1 MPVPVSITIL
11 ALLVVAAL
19 AGMWRGWRRRGTRTA
34 PYTAALPDVPELPAA
49 PGAWG
54 APRTEPL
61 AATYVSSTRAGDW
74 LDRVTA
80 HDLGVRS
87 AGTVQVLD
95 AGVHVARVGAR
106 DVVIPAAALRAV
118 GTSAGMAGKFVG
130 RDRLVVLTWTTG
142 PDDERGLDTGLHLR
156 SADDRRTLVAAAR
169 TLIDDGPADGGQE
182 RTATAAREEES

>member
-1 MPVPVSITIL
+1 MPVPVSVTIL
-11 ALLVVAAL
+11 ALLVLAAL
-19 AGMWRGWRRRGTRTA
+19 GAMWRGWRRRGARTA
-34 PYTAALPDVPELPAA
+34 QYTAALPEPTATPE
-49 PGAWG
+49 AWG

-61 AATYVSSTRAGDW
+61 PATYVSSTRAGDW

-87 AGTVQVLD
+87 AATVQVLD
-95 AGVHVARVGAR
+95 AGVHIARVGAR

-182 RTATAAREEES
+182 RAATAAREEES